1 MWLPGMWRGDDRE
14 PMIRKLAGYLRGLLY
29 ARSVRGWP
37 FRIDGGLDLQRHHG
51 QLHIA
56 GRAHLWPN
64 VKISIIGSA
73 TSPASVHIGRGCTIG
88 DRTQIHAC
96 RSVTIGDRVRIS
108 WDVTLLENNY
118 HARSKGPI
126 RIEDD
131 VWIGCRA
138 IVLGGVTI
146 GRGAVVAAGAV
157 VTRDVPPNAVVAGN
171 PARVVR
177 ELTPESRAESGMIP
191 LP

>member
-1 MWLPGMWRGDDRE
+1 
-14 PMIRKLAGYLRGLLY
+14 MIQKLAGYLRGLMHF
-29 ARSVRGWP
+29 RSVRGGKP
-37 FRIDGGLDLQRHHG
+37 FRIDGRFTLQRQHG
-51 QLHIA
+51 ELHIA
-56 GRAHLWPN
+56 ERAHLWPD

-73 TSPASVHIGRGCTIG
+73 GSPATVRIGRSCTIG

-96 RSVTIGDRVRIS
+96 RLVSVGDRVRIS

-118 HARSKGPI
+118 HANSRGPI

-131 VWIGCRA
+131 AWIGCRA

-157 VTRDVPPNAVVAGN
+157 VTKDVPPNAVVAGN

-177 ELTPESRAESGMIP
+177 ELTAELRQESGMIA